1 MHGKLDYTLSTSL
14 VKHITG
20 ERRQARRE
28 RAMAEDNL
36 GQSTGG
42 LPYMSGLAGAGM
54 DVRPHEAPMGS
65 ISHPIFGGERLNY
78 SVMQAPDCPDA
89 QVAAT
94 IGLMSQYVMEDSQ
107 SPEIQREAQEIY
119 LVCARHGPVDRGM
132 VVRQVWHDTQQKIKF
147 LRDEATAQP
156 LESFLSRTYAGA
168 PVVEILIRPR
178 DMANLQGTRAG
189 DCDDYSMY
197 AAALLTALSIPC
209 SFVTI
214 AGDPNDPG
222 HFTHVYVAAYPDG
235 YQGDRIAV
243 DASHGKWCGWEGW
256 TRGSG
261 MRKKEWRVD
270 GSGTVED
277 GILGGVLGTVLFVG
291 AAVAGAAWLLSK

>member
-1 MHGKLDYTLSTSL
+1 MLGKREYALSTSL

-20 ERRQARRE
+20 ERRQARRS
-28 RAMAEDNL
+28 RAIS
-36 GQSTGG
+36 STGLG
-42 LPYMSGLAGAGM
+42 LPYMSGLTGIGEYT
-54 DVRPHEAPMGS
+54 PTPETPTGS
-65 ISHPIFGGERLNY
+65 ISHPIFGGEQLNY
-78 SVMQAPDCPDA
+78 SVMQVPDCPDG
-89 QVAAT
+89 QVTAT
-94 IGLMSQYVMEDSQ
+94 IGLMCKYAMEDSQ
-107 SPEIQREAQEIY
+107 SPEIQREALAIY
-119 LVCARHGPVDRGM
+119 QMCSRHGLVDKGM

-156 LESFLSRTYAGA
+156 LESFLSKTYAGA

-178 DMANLQGTRAG
+178 DMANLHGTRAG

-214 AGDPNDPG
+214 AGDPQDPG

-235 YQGDRIAV
+235 HQGERVAV

-256 TRGSG
+256 KRG

-270 GSGTVED
+270 GMGVGIED
-277 GILGGVLGTVLFVG
+277 GVLGGVLGTVVFVG
-291 AAVAGAAWLLSK
+291 AAMVGFAWLLR